1 MAFDPTIPATG
12 APATSEML
20 RNQFTGLAD
29 LIAAIPAGPEG
40 PPGPQGPPFAA
51 AMVDSVATLPY
62 YEVATVSSYYDG
74 TYVRFTFG
82 IPQGVPGEVSLVQLN
97 DAISFTSANSNAV
110 STLTEPSPTVE
121 ELAAKLNELITALRR

>member
-1 MAFDPTIPATG
+1 MAFDPTLPLENTETDAVQ
-12 APATSEML
+12 M
-20 RNQFTGLAD
+20 RNQLNGLKD
-29 LIAAIPAGPEG
+29 LIDAIPAGPEG

-51 AMVDSVATLPY
+51 AMVDSVATLPS
-62 YEVATVSSYYDG
+62 YEVATVTSYYDG

-97 DAISFTSANSNAV
+97 DAISFTSANSNGVA
-110 STLTEPSPTVE
+110 TLTEPSPTVE

>member
-1 MAFDPTIPATG
+1 MAFDPTLPLENTETDAVQ
-12 APATSEML
+12 M
-20 RNQFTGLAD
+20 RNQLNGLKD
-29 LIAAIPAGPEG
+29 LIDAIPAGPEG

-51 AMVDSVATLPY
+51 AMVDSVTTLPY

-82 IPQGVPGEVSLVQLN
+82 IPQGVPGEVSLIQLN

-121 ELAAKLNELITALRR
+121 DLAAKLNELITALRR